1 MILLWSFL
9 SACIIDYYVVYNL
22 LHISWYLIMWLINNC
37 GHVLAIYPLKC
48 VSALK
53 NFFGMFTYNFFII
66 IEIKSWERNSFFS
79 LSFRDAIKI
88 FKRLTREL
96 EIIVFYS
103 IQYDFYFIFTLLEV
117 GEHFLTH
124 GHNIFSSSLPH
135 AVHGIVSH
143 AVKDVKPLHIFS
155 YIGKCAYRIH

>member
-79 LSFRDAIKI
+79 LSFRERSGRWCAVTCVLCLGRVCVLHLYS
-88 FKRLTREL
+88 FSRLPIYKL
-96 EIIVFYS
+96 V
-103 IQYDFYFIFTLLEV
+103 V
-117 GEHFLTH
+117 
-124 GHNIFSSSLPH
+124 SSVRAQLPT
-135 AVHGIVSH
+135 
-143 AVKDVKPLHIFS
+143 PP
-155 YIGKCAYRIH
+155 